1 MNITLNQTDGQNAS
15 LKVSLQEADYAARVD
30 EQIKEYSKKANI
42 KGFRPGK
49 VPAGLIRKMY
59 GKGILVDSI
68 NQILQESVNNYI
80 KDNKLRIL
88 GEPLPDRQDENAID
102 WDTQKEFEFSYSVG
116 LLPEF
121 ELPLN
126 EISVDRYNIEVD
138 QTTVDEAYEQMQ
150 NQFGQTTNPEVSE
163 ANDYLYGEL
172 KQTEGGDF
180 NTKTLIPLNKVVAGV
195 EKFVGVKPGDT
206 LTFDLREA
214 FGDDNAAL
222 AHVTGLSKDVTADLK
237 GTFEFTVEKINRTE
251 KAEMNQEFFDKIF
264 GQGNVTTQEEFDAKV
279 REVIKENY
287 EREAENQLDRAI
299 IDQLVEK
306 ASIEIPNEFFKRW
319 LTVTNEGKI
328 TPEQIDEFYDQYVK
342 ELKWSMIR
350 NKVVEENDITIK
362 NEDVVNSA
370 RQKMMAQFNMPE
382 VPEEMEETFNNF
394 LDNHL
399 KQNNGRNFVNEYEAL
414 VAERVL
420 EFLKEKITITEKD
433 VTAEEFRNLVGA

>member
-1 MNITLNQTDGQNAS
+1 M
-15 LKVSLQEADYAARVD
+15 SLQEADYAPRVD
-30 EQIKEYSKKANI
+30 EQIKDYSKKANI

-59 GKGILVDSI
+59 GKGILVDAI
-68 NQILQESVNNYI
+68 NQLLQESVNNYI
-80 KDNKLRIL
+80 KENNLRIL
-88 GEPLPDRQDENAID
+88 GEPLPERADENAID
-102 WDTQKEFEFSYSVG
+102 WDTQKEFEFSYAVG

-121 ELPLN
+121 ELPLDQV
-126 EISVDRYNIEVD
+126 SVQKYTIEVD

-150 NQFGQTTNPEVSE
+150 KQFGKTTNPEVAE
-163 ANDYLYGEL
+163 ANDYIYGDL
-172 KQTEGGDF
+172 KQTEGGEF
-180 NTKTLIPLNKVVAGV
+180 ETKTLIPLNKVVAGA
-195 EKFVGVKPGDT
+195 EKFVGVKPGDVI
-206 LTFDLREA
+206 TFDLREA
-214 FGDDNAAL
+214 FGDDDAAL
-222 AHVTGLSKDVTADLK
+222 AHVTGLSKEVTKDLR
-237 GTFEFTVEKINRTE
+237 GQFEFTVEKINRTE
-251 KAEMNQEFFDKIF
+251 NAELNQEFFDKIF
-264 GQGNVTTQEEFDAKV
+264 GQGNVTSQEEFDAKV

-287 EREAENQLDRAI
+287 EREAENYLDREI

-350 NKVVEENDITIK
+350 NKVVEENDIK
-362 NEDVVNSA
+362 VSNEEVVNSA

-399 KQNNGRNFVNEYEAL
+399 RQNNGRNFVNEYEAL
-414 VAERVL
+414 VAEKVL
-420 EFLKEKITITEKD
+420 AFVKEKITIAENGI
-433 VTAEEFRNLVGA
+433 TAEEFRNLVTE

>member
-30 EQIKEYSKKANI
+30 EQIKDYSKKASI

-59 GKGILVDSI
+59 GKGILVESI
-68 NQILQESVNNYI
+68 NQLLHESVNNYI
-80 KDNKLRIL
+80 KENKLRIL

-102 WDTQKEFEFSYSVG
+102 WDTQKEFEFSYAVG

-121 ELPLN
+121 ELPLS
-126 EISVDRYNIEVD
+126 EVSVQKYDIEVD

-150 NQFGQTTNPEVSE
+150 RQFGQTTNPEVSE
-163 ANDYLYGEL
+163 ANDYLYGDL
-172 KQTEGGDF
+172 KQVDGEF
-180 NTKTLIPLNKVVAGV
+180 ETKTLLPLNKVVAGA

-206 LTFDLREA
+206 ITFDIREA
-214 FGDDNAAL
+214 FGDDAAL
-222 AHVTGLSKDVTADLK
+222 AHVTGLSKEVTKDLN
-237 GTFEFTVEKINRTE
+237 GQFTFVVEKINRTE
-251 KAEMNQEFFDKIF
+251 NAEMNQEFFDKIF

-287 EREAENQLDRAI
+287 DREAVNVLDRDV
-299 IDQLVEK
+299 IDQIVEK
-306 ASIEIPNEFFKRW
+306 SSIEIPDAFFKRW
-319 LTVTNEGKI
+319 LAVTNEGKI

-350 NKVVEENDITIK
+350 NKVVEENDLK
-362 NEDVVNSA
+362 VSNEDVVNSA

-382 VPEEMEETFNNF
+382 IPEEMADTFNNF

-399 KQNNGRNFVNEYEAL
+399 KQNNGKNFVNEYEAL
-414 VAERVL
+414 VAEKVL
-420 EFLKEKITITEKD
+420 EFVKEKITITENPI
-433 VTAEEFRNLVGA
+433 TADEFRAKVGA

>member
-15 LKVSLQEADYAARVD
+15 LKVSLQEADYAPRVD

-59 GKGILVDSI
+59 GKGILVESI
-68 NQILQESVNNYI
+68 NQLLQESVNNYI
-80 KDNKLRIL
+80 KENKLRIL
-88 GEPLPDRQDENAID
+88 GEPLPDRQDENSID

-121 ELPLN
+121 ELPLS
-126 EISVDRYNIEVD
+126 EVSVQKYDIEVD

-150 NQFGQTTNPEVSE
+150 RQFGQTTNPEVSE
-163 ANDYLYGEL
+163 ANDYLYGDL
-172 KQTEGGDF
+172 KQVEGEF
-180 NTKTLIPLNKVVAGV
+180 ETKTLLPINKVVSGV
-195 EKFVGVKPGDT
+195 DTFVGVKPGDT
-206 LTFDLREA
+206 ITFDIRAA
-214 FGDDNAAL
+214 FGDDAAL
-222 AHVTGLSKDVTADLK
+222 AHVTGLSKDVTKDLN
-237 GTFEFTVEKINRTE
+237 GQFSFTVEKINRTQN
-251 KAEMNQEFFDKIF
+251 AEMNQEFFDKIF

-287 EREAENQLDRAI
+287 DREAVNVLDRDV

-306 ASIEIPNEFFKRW
+306 SSIEIPTEFFKRW
-319 LTVTNEGKI
+319 LAVTNEGKI
-328 TPEQIDEFYDQYVK
+328 TAEQIDEFYDQYVK

-350 NKVVEENDITIK
+350 NKVVEENDLK
-362 NEDVVNSA
+362 VSNEDVVNSA

-382 VPEEMEETFNNF
+382 IPEEMADTFNNF

-399 KQNNGRNFVNEYEAL
+399 KQNNGKNFVNEYEAL
-414 VAERVL
+414 VAEKVL
-420 EFLKEKITITEKD
+420 EFVKDKITITENTI
-433 VTAEEFRNLVGA
+433 TADEFRNKVGA

>member
-1 MNITLNQTDGQNAS
+1 MNITLNQTNGQNAS

-30 EQIKEYSKKANI
+30 EQIKDYSKKANI

-59 GKGILVDSI
+59 GKGILVESI
-68 NQILQESVNNYI
+68 NQLLHESVNNYI
-80 KDNKLRIL
+80 KENKLRIL

-102 WDTQKEFEFSYSVG
+102 WDNQKEFEFSYSVG

-126 EISVDRYNIEVD
+126 DVSVQKYDIEVD

-150 NQFGQTTNPEVSE
+150 RQFGQTTNPEVSE
-163 ANDYLYGEL
+163 ANDYLYGDL
-172 KQTEGGDF
+172 KQVEGEF
-180 NTKTLIPLNKVVAGV
+180 ETKTLLPINKVVSGV
-195 EKFVGVKPGDT
+195 ETFVGVKPGDT
-206 LTFDLREA
+206 ITFDIREA
-214 FGDDNAAL
+214 FGDDAAL
-222 AHVTGLSKDVTADLK
+222 AHVTGLSKDLSKDLN
-237 GTFEFTVEKINRTE
+237 GQFTFTVEKINRTE
-251 KAEMNQEFFDKIF
+251 PAEMNQEFFDKIF
-264 GQGNVTTQEEFDAKV
+264 GQGIVTTQEEFDAKV

-287 EREAENQLDRAI
+287 DREAVNVLDRDV

-306 ASIEIPNEFFKRW
+306 SSIEIPEEFFKRW
-319 LTVTNEGKI
+319 LAVTNEGKI
-328 TPEQIDEFYDQYVK
+328 TPEQIDEFYGQYVK

-350 NKVVEENDITIK
+350 NKVVEENDIK
-362 NEDVVNSA
+362 VSNEDVVNSA

-382 VPEEMEETFNNF
+382 VPEEMADTFNNF

-399 KQNNGRNFVNEYEAL
+399 KQNNGKNFVNEYEAL

-420 EFLKEKITITEKD
+420 EFVKEKVTISENTI
-433 VTAEEFRNLVGA
+433 TAEEFRNKVGA